1 MRGVLDRVRSA
12 LSGGTSSSG
21 GDATTDSLPLLVQV
35 AYAVGQ
41 LGWAIPINLSAFWLI
56 DLYSGGFTPAK
67 EGAIVVGLA
76 LSLIAGGGRVFDAI
90 TDPIIAKWSDE
101 ATFERGRR
109 LPFMF
114 AGAFPSG
121 VFAILLFTPISTTAS
136 LTNTLWLAV
145 ISVCFYLSLTL
156 YATPYFALLPELSRS
171 TDDRVN
177 LATGLAFGWALG
189 LVAAAQAP
197 AIWNTIDAATT
208 YSRLQSI
215 QIAVTILAVIAVLC
229 MLVPVFV
236 IDERKYVTSASSSRG
251 LAETLRAF
259 SRNREFLSYVVAD
272 FSYFGGLTLIQASLP
287 FYSKI
292 LLFPDDQEFGATL
305 VGPLTL
311 SVVLTW
317 LVFYPLVNML
327 AKRYGKKRLIRVSFL
342 MLGVVYC
349 LITGLGQ
356 IPLPPLVQAFGV
368 SILSGI
374 PTAFL
379 AVLPNAVLGDI
390 ARIDAEQTGD
400 AQEGMF
406 YAGRTFVQKLG
417 QSLGLFV
424 LPAFLTLGR
433 IPENDIGIRLSAVFG
448 ATLCFAAFLVFRY
461 YRESK
466 VLADLEAI
474 EEASGQPSDD

>member
-1 MRGVLDRVRSA
+1 MGEA
-12 LSGGTSSSG
+12 SSG
-21 GDATTDSLPLLVQV
+21 VGSASSGESSGEDGTTDSLPLKIQV

-41 LGWAIPINLSAFWLI
+41 LGWAIPLNLAAFWLI
-56 DLYSGGFTPAK
+56 DLYSGGFTPGK
-67 EGAIVVGLA
+67 KGAIVVGLA
-76 LSLIAGGGRVFDAI
+76 LSVIAGGGRVFDAV

-101 ATFERGRR
+101 ATFDRGRR
-109 LPFMF
+109 LPFML
-114 AGAFPSG
+114 AGAFPAG
-121 VFAILLFTPISTTAS
+121 VFSILLFTPIDTTAS
-136 LTNTLWLAV
+136 LTNAIWLAV
-145 ISVCFYLSLTL
+145 MSVCFYFSLTL
-156 YATPYFALLPELSRS
+156 YGTPYFALLPELSRN

-197 AIWNTIDAATT
+197 AIWNTIESATG
-208 YSRLQSI
+208 YSSIQSI
-215 QIAVTILAVIAVLC
+215 QIAVTILSGIAVAC

-236 IDERKYVTSASSSRG
+236 IDEREYVTSASSSRD
-251 LAETLRAF
+251 LSETLRAF
-259 SRNREFLSYVVAD
+259 SQNREFLSYVVAD
-272 FSYFGGLTLIQASLP
+272 FAYFGGLTLIQASLP

-292 LLFPDDQEFGATL
+292 LLFPNDQEFGATL

-317 LVFYPLVNML
+317 LVFYPLVNVL
-327 AKRYGKKRLIRVSFL
+327 AKRYGKKLLIRCSFL
-342 MLGVVYC
+342 LLGFVYC
-349 LITGLGQ
+349 FITVLGQ
-356 IPLPPLVQAFGV
+356 VPLPPLVQAFGV
-368 SILSGI
+368 AILSGI

-390 ARIDAEQTGD
+390 ARIDAEQTGE

-424 LPAFLTLGR
+424 LPVLLTFGR
-433 IPENDIGIRLSAVFG
+433 VPGNDFGVRLSGVFG
-448 ATLCFAAFLVFRY
+448 AGLCFAAFIVFRH

-466 VLADLEAI
+466 VVDELEAI
-474 EEASGQPSDD
+474 EEASQRPTDD